1 MSVGVLY
8 VLSAIGPVSERRFD
22 MSVGEVASLDARSF
36 ASPSNAAGRAGAK
49 DRPNEY
55 LSLEDF

>member
-8 VLSAIGPVSERRFD
+8 VLSAIGSVSERWFD
-22 MSVGEVASLDARSF
+22 VSIGEVASLDARSF
-36 ASPSNAAGRAGAK
+36 ASPSNAAGRVRAK

-55 LSLEDF
+55 LSLEGF